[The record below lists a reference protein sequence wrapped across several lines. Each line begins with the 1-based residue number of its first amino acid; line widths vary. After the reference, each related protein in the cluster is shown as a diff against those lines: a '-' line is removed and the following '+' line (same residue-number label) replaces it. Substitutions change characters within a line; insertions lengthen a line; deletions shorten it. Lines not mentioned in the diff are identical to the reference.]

1 MESTTH
7 GRSDEEMS
15 IAIENLRVM
24 LNTEDIDLIIELLQ
38 MNNWDESLAA
48 SEFYSRQTAN

>member
-1 MESTTH
+1 
-7 GRSDEEMS
+7 MS

-38 MNNWDESLAA
+38 QNDWDESLAA
-48 SEFYSRQTAN
+48 SAYMAR